1 MPDYQ
6 GEFGAYPSTY
16 FETGSDDKGEHPAN
30 PAAFVK
36 PIAAPVFGGVTS
48 VLGMG
53 GPATFLVEWAPATDA
68 AYPSSTLTYLVYQ
81 GDTLPLDY
89 TYPSHTVLPGFPPAV
104 NAFGPIGQSTYFG
117 VRAMNPA
124 GVVDANTVT
133 LSAMPESDTQ
143 PPYWNGLLAGVR
155 RNDNEDARL
164 WWQYASDNN
173 PFQDSA
179 DIDIL
184 IYLSETEGG
193 QNFAAPPFHVEAND
207 SAGCTLTGLDPSK
220 DYWAVARARD
230 DYGNTT
236 TNTAETPLLRIGAGN
251 SDSTPPTVTDIVP
264 APGTPIGRQQ
274 IVSVTVEDAIGLRRV
289 LLTVT
294 LGGVTEV
301 AHTGEGFVAPYS
313 LGSYDAPTAN
323 GRRYHLKRT
332 GGWTAPPTF
341 SVYAFDVDGN
351 EV

>member
-1 MPDYQ
+1 MADYQ
-6 GEFGAYPSTY
+6 GEFGAYPSTFY
-16 FETGSDDKGEHPAN
+16 STGPDDKGEHAAIPA
-30 PAAFVK
+30 PFIK
-36 PIAAPVFGGVTS
+36 PIAAPAFAGVSS
-48 VLGMG
+48 VVATGA
-53 GPATFLVEWAPATDA
+53 PATFLVEWAPAVDA
-68 AYPSSTLTYLVYQ
+68 AYPASTLTYLVYQ

-89 TYPSHTVLPGFPPAV
+89 TTPSHTVLPGAPLSVTAI
-104 NAFGPIGQSTYFG
+104 GPIGQSTHFG
-117 VRAMNPA
+117 VRARNPA
-124 GVVDANTVT
+124 GVIDANTVT
-133 LSAMPESDTQ
+133 LSAMPAGDTD
-143 PPYWNGLLAGVR
+143 PPYFNGLLAGVR
-155 RNDNEDARL
+155 RNNNEDARL
-164 WWQYASDNN
+164 WWQYAGDNN
-173 PFQDSA
+173 PLQEATS
-179 DIDIL
+179 IVIL
-184 IYLSETEGG
+184 IYLSETPGG
-193 QNFAAPPFHVEAND
+193 QNFAAPPYHTETND

-236 TNTAETPLLRIGAGN
+236 TNTDETPLLRIGAGN